1 MEGRFEN
8 FTVTIL
14 KLGKLV
20 QKIKIAEMSAYGLK
34 AIHVMCVYFAG
45 ISPVTAVELS
55 RLTSEDKAAISRAL
69 SQLKQKGYVNYAAGA
84 YNAEVTLTEEGKK
97 LFGVINVR
105 AGAAVNYA
113 GKDLSEEERTVLYKA
128 LASISYNLE
137 EYYEN
142 LCKNH

>member
-1 MEGRFEN
+1 M
-8 FTVTIL
+8 
-14 KLGKLV
+14 
-20 QKIKIAEMSAYGLK
+20 
-34 AIHVMCVYFAG
+34 
-45 ISPVTAVELS
+45 
-55 RLTSEDKAAISRAL
+55 
-69 SQLKQKGYVNYAAGA
+69 
-84 YNAEVTLTEEGKK
+84 TLTEEGKK

-128 LASISYNLE
+128 LASISSNLE